1 MGRWLAGRLMKELGL
16 VSCQQPTHRYKRGGH
31 EHVAI
36 PNYLER
42 QFAVTEPNQVWCGDV
57 AYIWTGKR
65 WAYLAVV
72 LDLFARKPV
81 GWAMSFSPDS
91 RLTMKSLEMAWETR
105 GKPGGVMFHSDQGS
119 HYTSRQFRQLLWR
132 YQIRQ
137 SMSRRGNCWDNS
149 PMERFFRSLK
159 NEWMPVVGYVS
170 FSEAAHAITDYIVG
184 YYSAL
189 RPHEY
194 NGGLP
199 PNESENRYWKNHPEK
214 PDGRRA
220 VLRSQVPELHGISHG
235 SAGARSIATMATRR
249 GYQMGRWLAGRL
261 MKELGLVSCQ
271 QPTHRYKRGGHEHVA
286 IPNYLERQFAVTE
299 PNQVWCG
306 DVAYIWTGKRWAYL
320 AVVLDLFARKP
331 VGWAM
336 SFSPDSRLT
345 MKALEMAWETRGKP
359 GGVMFHS
366 DQGSHY
372 TSRQFRQLLWRYQ
385 IRQSMSR
392 RGNCWDNSPMERF
405 FRSLKNEWM
414 PVVGYV
420 SFSEAAH
427 AITDYIVGYYSALRP
442 HEYNGGLPPN
452 ESENRYWKN
461 SNSEASFC

>member
-1 MGRWLAGRLMKELGL
+1 MKKRNFSAEFKRESAQLVVDQKYTVADAAKAMDVGLSTMTRWVKQLRD
-16 VSCQQPTHRYKRGGH
+16 
-31 EHVAI
+31 
-36 PNYLER
+36 ER
-42 QFAVTEPNQVWCGDV
+42 QGKTPKASPITPEQIEIRKLRKKLQRIEMENEILKKGYRALDV
-57 AYIWTGKR
+57 RLPEQFSIIGKLR
-65 WAYLAVV
+65 V
-72 LDLFARKPV
+72 
-81 GWAMSFSPDS
+81 
-91 RLTMKSLEMAWETR
+91 
-105 GKPGGVMFHSDQGS
+105 
-119 HYTSRQFRQLLWR
+119 HY
-132 YQIRQ
+132 
-137 SMSRRGNCWDNS
+137 
-149 PMERFFRSLK
+149 
-159 NEWMPVVGYVS
+159 PVVTLCHVFGVHRSSY
-170 FSEAAHAITDYIVG
+170 
-184 YYSAL
+184 
-189 RPHEY
+189 
-194 NGGLP
+194 
-199 PNESENRYWKNHPEK
+199 RYWKNRPEK

-220 VLRSQVPELHGISHG
+220 VLRSQVLELHGISHG

-306 DVAYIWTGKRWAYL
+306 DVTYIWTGKRRAYL

-461 SNSEASFC
+461 SNAVASFC

>member
-1 MGRWLAGRLMKELGL
+1 MSGKRYPEEFKIEAVKQVVDRGYSVASVATRLDITTHSLYSWIKKYGPDSSTNKEQSDAQAEIRRLQKEL
-16 VSCQQPTHRYKRGGH
+16 KR
-31 EHVAI
+31 VTD
-36 PNYLER
+36 ER
-42 QFAVTEPNQVWCGDV
+42 DILKKAALDVRLPEQFS
-57 AYIWTGKR
+57 IIGKLR
-65 WAYLAVV
+65 A
-72 LDLFARKPV
+72 
-81 GWAMSFSPDS
+81 
-91 RLTMKSLEMAWETR
+91 
-105 GKPGGVMFHSDQGS
+105 
-119 HYTSRQFRQLLWR
+119 HY
-132 YQIRQ
+132 
-137 SMSRRGNCWDNS
+137 
-149 PMERFFRSLK
+149 
-159 NEWMPVVGYVS
+159 PVVTLCHVFGVHRSSY
-170 FSEAAHAITDYIVG
+170 
-184 YYSAL
+184 
-189 RPHEY
+189 
-194 NGGLP
+194 
-199 PNESENRYWKNHPEK
+199 RYWKNRPEK

-220 VLRSQVPELHGISHG
+220 VLRSQVLELHGISHG

-306 DVAYIWTGKRWAYL
+306 DVTYIWTGKRWAYL

-359 GGVMFHS
+359 VGVMFHS

-372 TSRQFRQLLWRYQ
+372 TSRPFRQLLWRYR

-405 FRSLKNEWM
+405 FRSLKNEWI

-452 ESENRYWKN
+452 ESENRYWKKL
-461 SNSEASFC
+461 